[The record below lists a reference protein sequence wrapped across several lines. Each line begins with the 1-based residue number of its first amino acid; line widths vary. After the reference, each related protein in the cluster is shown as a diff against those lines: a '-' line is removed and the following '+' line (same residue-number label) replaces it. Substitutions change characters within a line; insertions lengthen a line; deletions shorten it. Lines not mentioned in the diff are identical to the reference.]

1 MNTDLDV
8 SAWGIYDLFI
18 YNYVNLNHGLVSDG
32 KKEILLGVYLALAV
46 LTGKGG

>member
-8 SAWGIYDLFI
+8 SSWGIYDLFI
-18 YNYVNLNHGLVSDG
+18 YNYVNLNHGLVSDE
-32 KKEILLGVYLALAV
+32 KEWKFLGVYLALAV